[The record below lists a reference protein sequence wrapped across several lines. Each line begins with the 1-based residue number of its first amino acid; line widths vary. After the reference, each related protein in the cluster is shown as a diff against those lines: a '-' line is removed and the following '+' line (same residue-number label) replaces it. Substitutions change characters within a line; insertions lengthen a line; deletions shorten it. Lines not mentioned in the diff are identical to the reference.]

1 MIRRTKKFRTA
12 VNLAGDVAIWLCL
25 AILAG
30 LATDALMAHRA
41 REAERLERVHLDG
54 MVAGNALCTKGQP

>member
-12 VNLAGDVAIWLCL
+12 VNLAGDVAIWVCL
-25 AILAG
+25 GILAA

-54 MVAGNALCTKGQP
+54 MAVGDRLCKEGQQ

>member
-1 MIRRTKKFRTA
+1 MIRRTKKFRTVA
-12 VNLAGDVAIWLCL
+12 NIAGDVAIWLCL
-25 AILAG
+25 GILAG

-54 MVAGNALCTKGQP
+54 MAAGNALCVKGQP